1 VLEESHRILW
11 VRRRGV
17 GTLPRRPPARTPS
30 RGQYDGGRAAHGPLR
45 DERSGGYITG
55 IASYTSTF
63 PPFANTGQPFARSLA
78 ASMLSAVS
86 TE

>member
-1 VLEESHRILW
+1 VA
-11 VRRRGV
+11 
-17 GTLPRRPPARTPS
+17 PRPRPPRGGPRPPS
-30 RGQYDGGRAAHGPLR
+30 RGQYDGGRAAHGPFR
-45 DERSGGYITG
+45 DGRSGGYITG

-78 ASMLSAVS
+78 ASMFSAVS